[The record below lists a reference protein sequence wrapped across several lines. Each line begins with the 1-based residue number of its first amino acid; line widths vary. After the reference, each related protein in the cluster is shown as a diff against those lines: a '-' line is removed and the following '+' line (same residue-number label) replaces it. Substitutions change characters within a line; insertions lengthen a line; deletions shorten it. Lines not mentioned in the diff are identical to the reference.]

1 MQRRHR
7 PLSSG
12 WSIRKI
18 RWNNRE
24 ISEGCQA
31 IFDAEENLLGALFK
45 IMLEV
50 IYCPI
55 LLFLLADDPLEALGE
70 LPGGVITVVF

>member
-1 MQRRHR
+1 MQWRHR

-24 ISEGCQA
+24 LSEGCQA
-31 IFDAEENLLGALFK
+31 IFDAEEILLEALFK
-45 IMLEV
+45 IMLKV
-50 IYCPI
+50 IYGPV
-55 LLFLLADDPLEALGE
+55 LLFLLADHPFEALGE
-70 LPGGVITVVF
+70 LPGGVVAVVF